1 MKKKPAQKPKQ
12 ANLFHLLKPYR
23 AFILFLIVLALLS
36 NALTLWLPRLLSHG
50 IDTFLNED
58 ILKSVLWEFGV
69 AAGCIFVLIAFQSS
83 VQTFASEIVARDL
96 RKKLSD
102 KIATLSFAEIQTVT
116 PSKLLTN
123 VTSDIDSVK
132 NFVSQ
137 AIVNVVSSIAL
148 LLGGSYLLLSINWRL
163 GLAVLIILPMIGA
176 TFFIIFRK
184 VRVLFIQTSEVI
196 DWLNKVIDE
205 SILGSAL
212 IRVLHSQKQEHTKF
226 SEANGK
232 AMDIGMSILK
242 LFSAMVPIIA
252 FSANLGVLIILV
264 LGGHFVINGSMSLG
278 DFAAFNGY
286 VAILIFPIIMLGFIS
301 NLVAQAQAS
310 YGRIAAVLAS
320 PSVKDDGTET
330 VDLQG
335 SIQIEDITLLY
346 GEKPAL
352 KNISIDIQ
360 PKSRVAI
367 IGPTAAGKTQ
377 ILSLLIGLIEPT
389 TGKVKY
395 DHKDLH
401 VYQREALY
409 KQIGLVFQDSIIF
422 QTTLRENIAFNTSVK
437 EEDLQRAIET
447 AELSDFIETLPAGLE
462 TMVSERGTSLSG
474 GQKQRIMLA
483 RALALNPK
491 ILLLDDFTARIDM
504 NTEKKILENVSQ
516 NYPEL
521 TLVSVTQKIE
531 PVEDYDQIV
540 LLMEGRIVAIG
551 KHQDLMKTSPEYVQI
566 YHSQQST
573 NAYELQ
579 SE

>member
-1 MKKKPAQKPKQ
+1 
-12 ANLFHLLKPYR
+12 
-23 AFILFLIVLALLS
+23 VLALLS

-184 VRVLFIQTSEVI
+184 VRVLFIQTREVI

>member
-1 MKKKPAQKPKQ
+1 M
-12 ANLFHLLKPYR
+12 
-23 AFILFLIVLALLS
+23 LALLS

-184 VRVLFIQTSEVI
+184 VRVLFIQTREVI